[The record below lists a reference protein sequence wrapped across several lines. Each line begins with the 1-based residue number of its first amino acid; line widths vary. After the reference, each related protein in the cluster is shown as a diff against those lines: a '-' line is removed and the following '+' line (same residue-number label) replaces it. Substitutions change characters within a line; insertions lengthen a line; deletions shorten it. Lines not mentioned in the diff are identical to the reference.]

1 MFRIVAQTVGREA
14 RDRRERRDVNRLG
27 FHLVWP
33 VSLVPSVARTRSF
46 FSILLVLASSWTGL
60 YTCPMLWRVMIVM
73 GCLVLGWPGW
83 SRAVEPVVLDVRTEP
98 TGGVRSTATILF
110 PVEPA
115 IIERLLTDYAHWPE
129 LFDVR
134 MRMAEI
140 REQDGKVFT
149 DIRIDHALLPGERRL
164 LSETRILPTGELL
177 TELKGGDFKQYRRF
191 WKLTPVDDGAH
202 TRAEFE
208 LVVEV
213 DMMVP
218 DWIVVVAMRRD
229 LESHFRIMREKALAQ
244 QESQSGRSQ

>member
-1 MFRIVAQTVGREA
+1 
-14 RDRRERRDVNRLG
+14 
-27 FHLVWP
+27 
-33 VSLVPSVARTRSF
+33 
-46 FSILLVLASSWTGL
+46 
-60 YTCPMLWRVMIVM
+60 MLWRVMIVV

-83 SRAVEPVVLDVRTEP
+83 SHADEPVVLGVRTEP
-98 TGGVRSTATILF
+98 TGGVKATATILF

-115 IIERLLTDYAHWPE
+115 IIRQLLTDYAHWPE

-164 LSETRILPTGELL
+164 LSETRALPTGGLL

-191 WKLTPVDDGAH
+191 WKLVSVDGGAQ

-208 LVVEV
+208 LVVEI

-218 DWIVVVAMRRD
+218 DWIVAAAMRRD
-229 LESHFRIMREKALAQ
+229 LDTHFRIIREKALAQ
-244 QESQSGRSQ
+244 QELQSGR